1 MVSYSNIDPLLS
13 IYEEWTFPK
22 ARAGSFT
29 HDSHGEVPVSSASIN
44 YPFADA
50 KIYNEGLSLFKPKRG
65 IPPGALGGPTESY
78 LTNQVNNDLGLLSTT
93 PITNFPIPTTQ
104 WYNPDTE
111 EVVDIGQEEPQY
123 HSTIPMGHA
132 LHDPNRKTDE
142 ETGFFSEPGRRLKG
156 FFTEPIQQFRDI
168 SDVPV
173 MGSGIGAAASTL
185 GPILASAAIPGAG
198 WFSLLS
204 RLLPDSQDTPYQQ
217 EGQYVTDISFGP
229 NVTWLG
235 ANVPG
240 GGYYM
245 SNQNVD
251 MAQLGGGRTPG
262 GRGITG
268 HMPQGLV
275 DATYRVDPTGA
286 ASITSDDFGAPG
298 VGYGDIYYAGTDYEG
313 LDTGEDVGF
322 GEDVSFVDYS
332 DADWGNWI

>member
-1 MVSYSNIDPLLS
+1 MASFANHPFDRSIPQPVDKKPTPGYVWHDTHGLVPLSSLTQPLS
-13 IYEEWTFPK
+13 
-22 ARAGSFT
+22 
-29 HDSHGEVPVSSASIN
+29 
-44 YPFADA
+44 
-50 KIYNEGLSLFKPKRG
+50 SLTQPH
-65 IPPGALGGPTESY
+65 S
-78 LTNQVNNDLGLLSTT
+78 QVNNDLGLL
-93 PITNFPIPTTQ
+93 TNFPIPTTQ
-104 WYNPDTE
+104 LYNPVSWGDYGQVYGQPTHHTE
-111 EVVDIGQEEPQY
+111 EVVDIGQEGPQY

-185 GPILASAAIPGAG
+185 GPMLASAAIPGAG

-313 LDTGEDVGF
+313 LDTGEDV
-322 GEDVSFVDYS
+322 SFVDYS